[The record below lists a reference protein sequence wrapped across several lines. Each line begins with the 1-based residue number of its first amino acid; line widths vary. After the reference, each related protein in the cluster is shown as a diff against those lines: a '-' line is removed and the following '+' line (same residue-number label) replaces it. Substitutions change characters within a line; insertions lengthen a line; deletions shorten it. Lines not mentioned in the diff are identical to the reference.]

1 MPTYIN
7 RVRVHKVDLLSM
19 YSNEKIYVLIINN
32 LLYKNIFTMTVSS
45 EAVDDVA
52 VRVFEGSLCSCKFT
66 ASPCDVE
73 VTDNHNINNN
83 NIIAISLGIILLY
96 PGVKTW
102 VLEAGSNIR
111 VYRLTQCIN
120 VAAIVISL
128 CKRHR
133 NRWDRGRENREVLGR
148 PPFYISPPFSLPHL
162 HLTCNLTVVSTT
174 VPCEDSK
181 CSNGKNNVHSTFLW
195 CLWCWVV
202 HPYHVNLSIIKSLT
216 I

>member
-96 PGVKTW
+96 PGVKT
-102 VLEAGSNIR
+102 
-111 VYRLTQCIN
+111 
-120 VAAIVISL
+120 
-128 CKRHR
+128 
-133 NRWDRGRENREVLGR
+133 
-148 PPFYISPPFSLPHL
+148 
-162 HLTCNLTVVSTT
+162 
-174 VPCEDSK
+174 
-181 CSNGKNNVHSTFLW
+181 
-195 CLWCWVV
+195 
-202 HPYHVNLSIIKSLT
+202 
-216 I
+216 